1 MVRLLLPGSLLMKIE
16 EENEAVEA
24 ETLWLV
30 EKRKTMEDD
39 KKKTEEETG
48 RLRQELYEL
57 QAGLA
62 IQKEEL
68 KVEYHKQVDDMFFY
82 GY

>member
-1 MVRLLLPGSLLMKIE
+1 MVRLLLPGSLLMKTE
-16 EENEAVEA
+16 EENEIVEV
-24 ETLWLV
+24 ETLWLA

-57 QAGLA
+57 QAGFA

-68 KVEYHKQVDDMFFY
+68 KVEYQKQVDDMFFY